1 MDRISQRSDP
11 GDFRDAFPG
20 FPTFIHHIM
29 AYIDNG
35 DTAEQAAEKVQGMMN
50 AGLLKTTI
58 EEIEAT
64 RLVLE
69 QTKIDDEVTV
79 VIDEG
84 RSQNTDTNMLAIDE

>member
-1 MDRISQRSDP
+1 
-11 GDFRDAFPG
+11 
-20 FPTFIHHIM
+20 M